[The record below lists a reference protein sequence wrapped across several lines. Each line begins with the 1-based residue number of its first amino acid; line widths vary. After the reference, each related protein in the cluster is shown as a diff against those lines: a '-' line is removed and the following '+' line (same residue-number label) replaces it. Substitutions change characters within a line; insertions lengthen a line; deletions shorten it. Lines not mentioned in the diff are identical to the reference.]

1 MLTKKLFVLLGFL
14 VLTSCAQSPPR
25 VSGCFEEAF
34 PSQTSGRTVHGI
46 GTTLLKH
53 GTPRALNDVSL
64 SFGSVVRGLVAIR
77 FSAIDDRYFLLSLDD
92 IRTLQGAI
100 NKWKIISTKLQDQYR
115 DKYNEPIARI
125 KVLDQEG
132 KLNTIVVGI
141 SSYPRWYCYA
151 KGVWSVRR
159 GGESVT
165 RFVMGVPTALE
176 YAPDINFTGV
186 EFDAYGVAK
195 LEHVLNGLK

>member
-1 MLTKKLFVLLGFL
+1 MRTKNLFVLLGLL

-34 PSQTSGRTVHGI
+34 PSQTSGGTVRGI

-53 GTPRALNDVSL
+53 GAPRALNNVSL
-64 SFGSVVRGLVAIR
+64 SFGNDVHGLVAIR
-77 FSAIDDRYFLLSLDD
+77 FSAIDDRYFLLSFDD

-100 NKWKIISTKLQDQYR
+100 NKWKDISTELQGQYR

-125 KVLDQEG
+125 KVLDQAG

-151 KGVWSVRR
+151 KGAWSARP
-159 GGESVT
+159 GESVT

-186 EFDAYGVAK
+186 EFDESGVAK
-195 LEHVLNGLK
+195 LEQVLNGLK